1 MKTTTLIAGTL
12 LLAGFACTSALHPG
26 TPPVSFGIYETVR
39 DTAVSDTGSQRHMQ
53 VPEGYRLFRTH
64 DPVDPGKKIYAVF
77 NCPALPSID
86 NADIRST
93 HASGNRIEIGFNM
106 EGARKWA
113 AMTRKNT
120 GRTVVFVL
128 NNQVYAMPLVQGE
141 IRNGAALINNLESE
155 EMAKKLSDGLNAT
168 RD

>member
-12 LLAGFACTSALHPG
+12 LLAGFACTSVPQPAVP
-26 TPPVSFGIYETVR
+26 TVSFGIYETLR
-39 DTAVSDTGSQRHMQ
+39 DTAVADTGSLRQMQ
-53 VPEGYRLFRTH
+53 APEGYRLFRTH
-64 DPVDPGKKIYAVF
+64 DPMDSGKNVYAVF
-77 NCPALPSID
+77 TCPAMPSID

-93 HASGNRIEIGFNM
+93 RASGNLIEIGFTM

-168 RD
+168 GE